1 MASYTGKAQP
11 LPEYIHER
19 SSFLFD
25 SLAIHTI
32 TVFTRDEIQVPKMA
46 RDSEMSTIRAR
57 IGQRN
62 ENPKLNASCAL
73 LSKGWIEFNPSGA
86 FGKDI
91 LVQVALWVEIP
102 ISKEVGTRKDKCHE
116 LYGFKFGNGGRKEF
130 LVLCGFGRPPA
141 GPSGLLILVYTW

>member
-1 MASYTGKAQP
+1 MASYTGKTQP

-25 SLAIHTI
+25 GLAIHTI

-62 ENPKLNASCAL
+62 ENPQVERILRFVVERMDRIQPKWRFRQRYLGSGCAL
-73 LSKGWIEFNPSGA
+73 
-86 FGKDI
+86 
-91 LVQVALWVEIP
+91 
-102 ISKEVGTRKDKCHE
+102 
-116 LYGFKFGNGGRKEF
+116 GRN
-130 LVLCGFGRPPA
+130 
-141 GPSGLLILVYTW
+141 TN